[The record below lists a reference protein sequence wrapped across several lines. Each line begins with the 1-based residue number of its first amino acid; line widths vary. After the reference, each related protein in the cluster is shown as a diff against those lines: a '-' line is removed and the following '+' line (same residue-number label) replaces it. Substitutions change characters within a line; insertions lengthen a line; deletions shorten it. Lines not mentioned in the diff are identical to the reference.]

1 MNVPHGGAQKKTRR
15 SRGRFDEGWC
25 KTEFGVTFGEATEET
40 LQQARETK
48 AELVVMGAK
57 ARKSFAGHAP
67 LTVAYNVVA
76 KANCPVLTVR
86 G

>member
-1 MNVPHGGAQKKTRR
+1 MYRRVVRRKRREEVAGDLMRAGARTGFR
-15 SRGRFDEGWC
+15 
-25 KTEFGVTFGEATEET
+25 VTFGEATEET